1 MTMLLNDRNF
11 QLLEISYGH
20 WLVFSYNTKVLDI
33 FVDHGNI
40 LQRRLWDGW
49 SATTQRHINKALA
62 FLGLSPISKKDWDKM
77 DVESL

>member
-1 MTMLLNDRNF
+1 MTILLNDRNF

-40 LQRRLWDGW
+40 LQRRLWGGY
-49 SATTQRHINKALA
+49 SKTTQRHINKALA